1 MGKGRNKNKIR
12 HRGDHL
18 RFAGIILFNLV
29 ALCIVLFP
37 FYWLITASLKP
48 DKYIITRTFYPYP
61 PEVTFDHFV
70 TVFTFGNLLQIFM
83 NSVKVSLLTV
93 IFSLIAIV
101 PAAYA
106 LGVLK
111 PKGSRFIS
119 RFILSLQM
127 LPGIL
132 LVIPLY
138 MTLQKLG
145 LINTHMSLI
154 ISYTTFTIPFCFLML
169 GSYYSALPKELFES
183 ARMDGCNSF
192 QALLKIALPLTLPG
206 MMTTASY
213 SFLQAWNDFL
223 YANTF
228 TSTQKARTLTV
239 EVIRLVGTWGNKWG
253 DLAAGATV
261 TVIPV
266 IVVFLLANKYIIS
279 GLTAGAVKG

>member
-132 LVIPLY
+132 LVILLPY
-138 MTLQKLG
+138 AR
-145 LINTHMSLI
+145 LILFGPAKGALRKREDGWMQFVPGAAEDS
-154 ISYTTFTIPFCFLML
+154 P
-169 GSYYSALPKELFES
+169 SA
-183 ARMDGCNSF
+183 D
-192 QALLKIALPLTLPG
+192 
-206 MMTTASY
+206 
-213 SFLQAWNDFL
+213 
-223 YANTF
+223 
-228 TSTQKARTLTV
+228 
-239 EVIRLVGTWGNKWG
+239 
-253 DLAAGATV
+253 AAGDDDDGFV
-261 TVIPV
+261 FIP
-266 IVVFLLANKYIIS
+266 
-279 GLTAGAVKG
+279 AGME

>member
-111 PKGSRFIS
+111 PKGSKPIPAITSSTGKKPLRTIS
-119 RFILSLQM
+119 TACTVS
-127 LPGIL
+127 
-132 LVIPLY
+132 
-138 MTLQKLG
+138 
-145 LINTHMSLI
+145 SA
-154 ISYTTFTIPFCFLML
+154 TTEP
-169 GSYYSALPKELFES
+169 
-183 ARMDGCNSF
+183 
-192 QALLKIALPLTLPG
+192 
-206 MMTTASY
+206 AS
-213 SFLQAWNDFL
+213 
-223 YANTF
+223 
-228 TSTQKARTLTV
+228 
-239 EVIRLVGTWGNKWG
+239 
-253 DLAAGATV
+253 
-261 TVIPV
+261 P
-266 IVVFLLANKYIIS
+266 
-279 GLTAGAVKG
+279 